1 MPLYNEIEKGVVK
14 QCKKALKSELP
25 SDRVMAVFINPFT
38 GSSPPLINILWKQ
51 NFANSVTSKTLGVFG
66 LKFSALAC
74 SASISINEHRLTS
87 ICIKISMG

>member
-1 MPLYNEIEKGVVK
+1 MPLYDEIEKGVVK

-51 NFANSVTSKTLGVFG
+51 SFLQIRSPA
-66 LKFSALAC
+66 
-74 SASISINEHRLTS
+74 RLW
-87 ICIKISMG
+87 GFLD